1 MNRILLSLT
10 TTDIIWIVIAI
21 LAGIAI
27 ILSFYLVLDK
37 FFFAKKRAK
46 KLLKEL
52 ERKYEYLHA
61 LLTGQDA
68 QYIQR
73 LEIISRT
80 NLLYCDIHSNYFRRY
95 KDIRDSQDQSYQ
107 DIISKLSGYIEENK
121 IKEFKIYYK
130 KNIQI
135 LQGFEKTIN
144 TLNADL
150 INIIKPEEDAR
161 QQSLVLKEKF
171 RELKSKFNSNEAN
184 LSAVQSSFKRVFD
197 EIDKRFIEFD
207 ALVETAEYDEANEIL
222 PTIDKVMSAMS
233 DMILTL
239 PSLINRTL
247 DEIPTNVSI
256 LQSEYN
262 DLVRNGYPL
271 INIDFDAK
279 ITIINQKLDKIH
291 NQLLNLSTSK
301 IDEELELIEQNLE
314 DIRKS
319 LELEKEAKIEF
330 DEKYESVNNAF
341 NDLERDFI
349 KISNNIPKIS
359 KIYLIDEEHEANL
372 KTLRM
377 ALEMVSKDK
386 RRLEVY
392 VHSLD
397 KTPYTILVQKTND
410 LDNGTSKVNQQF
422 TDFIDY
428 IGSLKNDSETI
439 YANINLIYLRLKDYE
454 FKLRKLNINNLSF
467 VLKNDIDK
475 SYEIMDNIYSF
486 IKKVP
491 INVKEINLLNQ
502 QLVEVTKHIFEFVDE
517 NIKYKVLT
525 MNNIILMNRDR
536 LKFSEINTLLNQA
549 ENLYFEGKYKQAY
562 DMSQNI
568 MNKLQEKAGNR

>member
-1 MNRILLSLT
+1 MNKILLSLT

-46 KLLKEL
+46 KLLREL

-95 KDIRDSQDQSYQ
+95 KDIRDSQDQNYQ

-130 KNIQI
+130 KKIQI

-247 DEIPTNVSI
+247 DAIPTNVSI

-271 INIDFDAK
+271 INIDFDAQ

-301 IDEELELIEQNLE
+301 VDEELDSIEQNLE

-372 KTLRM
+372 KSLRL

-410 LDNGTSKVNQQF
+410 LDSGTSKVNQQF

-454 FKLRKLNINNLSF
+454 FKLRKLNNKNLSF
-467 VLKNDIDK
+467 VLKIDIDK
-475 SYEIMDNIYSF
+475 SYEIMDNIF
-486 IKKVP
+486 NIIKQVP

-502 QLVEVTKHIFEFVDE
+502 QLVEVTKHIFEFIDE
-517 NIKYKVLT
+517 NIKYKDLT

-549 ENLYFEGKYKQAY
+549 ENLYFEGKYKQAF

>member
-247 DEIPTNVSI
+247 DAIPTNVSI

-271 INIDFDAK
+271 INIEFDAQ

-301 IDEELELIEQNLE
+301 VDEELDSIEQNLE

-454 FKLRKLNINNLSF
+454 FKLRKLNNNNLSF

-517 NIKYKVLT
+517 NIKYKDLT

>member
-222 PTIDKVMSAMS
+222 PTIDKVMSTMS

-454 FKLRKLNINNLSF
+454 FKLRKLNNNNLSF

>member
-349 KISNNIPKIS
+349 KISNNIAKIS

-454 FKLRKLNINNLSF
+454 FKLRKLNNNNLSF

-517 NIKYKVLT
+517 NIKYKDLT

>member
-222 PTIDKVMSAMS
+222 PTIDKVMSTMS